1 MENKNEPQS
10 IKDEMEKSELIDNY
24 IKTFPVDIQLKLEE
38 IRTIIIQAAPEASEI
53 ISYKMPAYKQHEILV
68 YFAGYKSHIGF
79 YPTANGIATFIDEIK
94 KYKYAKGSV
103 QFPLNEELPKALI
116 TKIVKFRIQES
127 ILKLENKKT
136 KKK

>member
-1 MENKNEPQS
+1 
-10 IKDEMEKSELIDNY
+10 MEKSELIDNY
-24 IKTFPVDIQLKLEE
+24 IKTFPVDVQLKLEE
-38 IRTIIIQAAPEASEI
+38 IRTIIKQAAPDASEI

-103 QFPLNEELPKALI
+103 QFPLNKELPKDLI